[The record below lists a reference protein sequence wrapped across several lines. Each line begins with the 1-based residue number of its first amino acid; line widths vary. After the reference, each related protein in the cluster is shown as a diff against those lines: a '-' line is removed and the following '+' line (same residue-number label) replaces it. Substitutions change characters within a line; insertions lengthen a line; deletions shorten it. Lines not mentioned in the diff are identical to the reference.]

1 MASHPFRALWA
12 AFRACWIASDP
23 SPTNQADEA
32 LVRGGEISYVVG
44 TSDWWQLAAELA
56 AENEDA
62 ASYAV
67 ALLGSVGLTPG
78 RVEPRCRVRRSA

>member
-1 MASHPFRALWA
+1 MAIHPFRALWA

-44 TSDWWQLAAELA
+44 TSDWWQLAAECS

-62 ASYAV
+62 AGYAR
-67 ALLGSVGLTPG
+67 ALLRSVGLTPG
-78 RVEPRCRVRRSA
+78 RTEAQYRVRRSA